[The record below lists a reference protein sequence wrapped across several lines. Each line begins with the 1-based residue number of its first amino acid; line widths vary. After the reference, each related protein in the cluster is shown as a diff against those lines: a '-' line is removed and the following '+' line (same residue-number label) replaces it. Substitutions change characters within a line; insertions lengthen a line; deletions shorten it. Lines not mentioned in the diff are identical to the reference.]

1 MLARGTK
8 DKEPAMAKFGH
19 NGDAIHPR
27 SDGKECV
34 RPVRRHVTPAHPCSA
49 TDVFELDFN
58 NSRMSEARG
67 EGVALRTRQHG
78 QGSLVGSSRSPF
90 HNTVLPRRSRRGR
103 PIPNAHRPKAD
114 EDVTVDGIAVRDDVT
129 R

>member
-1 MLARGTK
+1 MKEACSLIWTALIGLFRTRFSLAA
-8 DKEPAMAKFGH
+8 EILIVPV
-19 NGDAIHPR
+19 
-27 SDGKECV
+27 V
-34 RPVRRHVTPAHPCSA
+34 RPVRRRVTPAHPCSA

-78 QGSLVGSSRSPF
+78 QDSLVGSSRSPF

-114 EDVTVDGIAVRDDVT
+114 EDVTVDGIAVTDDVT